1 MSRPIRRVDAHSSSR
16 RAFLRATAA
25 SAAGIAMAQSLLR
38 ANPARAS
45 AIVSPDTSDN
55 PIFMSA
61 ARLAKLIRDRK
72 LSATEAVRTHIAR
85 IEAVNPKINA
95 VVAMC
100 FERALEEA
108 ATADAAL
115 ARGESMGPLHGVPMT
130 IKDSFDTQGVVSTGG
145 TLGRRNFVPAQ
156 DATVVARA
164 RAAGAILLGKTNTPE
179 FTLGGG
185 WKGTINLVY
194 GVTRNPYDPN
204 YQPGASSGGSGANVA
219 AGGASFDIGSD
230 YGGSMRIP
238 ATSNGIVTLKPTY
251 GRSPRTGHIIGYGG
265 PFDSFQETGPLTRWV
280 EDLALLM
287 PILCG
292 PDNRDCAMAPVP
304 FGDPAAVDLT
314 KLRVAYAIPEDGTP
328 EVQAALKKCVG
339 YFEELGCS
347 VKDDAPP
354 KVKELGAA
362 RSAFSA
368 GPGAD
373 WMQRQLAKHGTKQA
387 APGLWF
393 GGEPTPCADFTRA
406 CEEMDVLKSEQLA
419 WVENYDLFICAVSSR
434 GVPLPVDDGD
444 LAKVRAEMERPAKSL
459 SFTGN
464 FNTNGWPAGVVRV
477 GESVAHPELPFGV
490 QVVAQPWRDDV
501 VIAALAYIES
511 RTGGYKPPK
520 I

>member
-1 MSRPIRRVDAHSSSR
+1 MSILDFPRTR
-16 RAFLRATAA
+16 RAFLKATAT
-25 SAAGIAMAQSLLR
+25 SAAAIAMSNALLR
-38 ANPARAS
+38 AQPARAS
-45 AIVSPDTSDN
+45 VIVSPDASDD
-55 PIFMSA
+55 PVFMSA
-61 ARLAKLIRDRK
+61 SRLAKLIRSK
-72 LSATEAVRTHIAR
+72 QLSATEAVRAYIAR

-95 VVAMC
+95 VVATC

-108 ATADAAL
+108 AAADAAL
-115 ARGESMGPLHGVPMT
+115 ARGEILGPLHGVPMT
-130 IKDSFDTQGVVSTGG
+130 VKDSFDTQGVVSTGG
-145 TLGRRNFVPAQ
+145 TLGRRNFIPSE

-194 GVTRNPYDPN
+194 GITRNPYDPE

-219 AGGASFDIGSD
+219 AGGAAFDIGSD

-280 EDLALLM
+280 EDLTLLM

-304 FGDPAAVDLT
+304 LGDPAAVDLA
-314 KLRVAYAIPEDGTP
+314 KLRVAYSIPEDGVP
-328 EVQAALKKCVG
+328 EVKEALRKCVS

-347 VKDDAPP
+347 VTEDHPP
-354 KVKELGAA
+354 KVKELAAA

-373 WMQRQLAKHGTKQA
+373 WMQRLLAKHGTKQA
-387 APGLWF
+387 SPGLWF
-393 GGEPTPCADFTRA
+393 GGPPTSCAEFTKA
-406 CEEMDVLKSEQLA
+406 CEEMDALKSEQLA

-434 GVPLPVDDGD
+434 GIPLPVDDGA
-444 LAKVRAEMERPAKSL
+444 LAKARAEMSGTKSL
-459 SFTGN
+459 SFTSN

-477 GESVAHPELPFGV
+477 GQSIERPELPFGV
-490 QVVAQPWRDDV
+490 QVAGQPWRDDV